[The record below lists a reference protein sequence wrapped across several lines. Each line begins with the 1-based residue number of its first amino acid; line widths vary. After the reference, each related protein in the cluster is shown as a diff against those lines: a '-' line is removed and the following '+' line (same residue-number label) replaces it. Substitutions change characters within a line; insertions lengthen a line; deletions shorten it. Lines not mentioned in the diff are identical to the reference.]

1 MSKPQPVAV
10 NIPEE
15 KQNEYEQDHVHKVY
29 EEIATH
35 FSDTRYKCYYEPY
48 FLTSLASCRR
58 FLFNLSLGSLGA
70 DVGCGN
76 GKYIGVNP
84 KVFMSGSDRSS
95 NLISIVHNRGYEGL
109 VADGLSLPY
118 RSNVFDF
125 AISIAVIH
133 HFSTPERRLAAIK
146 EILRIVKPGGKVLI
160 FVWALEQTKFTKRN
174 FQENE
179 QDVFVPWVLTKK
191 KEEKSVEESPKVFNR
206 YYHLFKKGELDELFK
221 GIDGVTVDTIGY
233 DRDNHYVIATKS

>member
-15 KQNEYEQDHVHKVY
+15 KQDEYEKKNVHEVY
-29 EEIATH
+29 EVIANH
-35 FSDTRYKCYYEPY
+35 FSDTRYKPWPVVEN
-48 FLTSLASCRR
+48 
-58 FLFNLSLGSLGA
+58 FLFSLSIGSIGA

-84 KVFMSGSDRSS
+84 NVFISGSDRSS
-95 NLISIVHNRGYEGL
+95 NLVSIVQNRGYEGL

-118 RSNVFDF
+118 RSNAFDF

-133 HFSTPERRLAAIK
+133 HFSTPERRLSAIE

-191 KEEKSVEESPKVFNR
+191 KDENSDDEAPKVFNR
-206 YYHLFKKGELDELFK
+206 YYHLFKKGELDGLFEK
-221 GIDGVTVDTIGY
+221 IDNVSVDIAGY
-233 DRDNHYVIATKS
+233 DRDNHYVIATKLQ